1 MNDATPSSFRHIVL
15 VMPWVLFFMFIQL
28 SNDAIIQLLAP
39 SMTDIFGVTKVQVSI
54 LTTTAMIIS
63 GLGGVIVLVLTE
75 RYSMRQLY
83 VFGSIVF
90 AIGTVAGFL
99 LSHWF
104 VWLAVARLLQCI
116 GATSV
121 MGCFM
126 ILVTRYAPEDKK
138 SIYFAVSSAMFL
150 LSSGLG
156 VLIGSLITNYI
167 SWRYALLLPLITI
180 VALPP
185 FVRHMPREKG
195 DAGKFDFKGAI
206 LASVGII
213 SLLLTITLQ
222 NVYCF
227 VSAVLFLSI
236 YILYSRRH
244 SAPFL
249 DLRLL
254 KLRGLRPAFLSAFMM
269 FGIQGTILF
278 MLPFVMKE
286 IYRLEI
292 IQVGLLFLTAHAPA
306 VISAVLTRKIVDR
319 YGREKTFYL
328 GWSLFFASIVI
339 IAFAVGGPLYFVWF
353 GMFVFAISNP
363 FIYTGLVTSV
373 TSILPAKRLG
383 ATMGLYTLSV
393 GCGNS
398 VFISTMS
405 LMLTKRTVDFHVIPF
420 VFKHHE
426 ANMYGNAY
434 VILAMLFI
442 AVLLLYQYVFRRKNN
457 EFRVKALGID

>member
-1 MNDATPSSFRHIVL
+1 MNDVTQSSFRHIIL

-39 SMTDIFGVTKVQVSI
+39 SMTEIFGVTKVQVSI
-54 LTTTAMIIS
+54 LTTTAMILS

-75 RYSMRQLY
+75 RFSMRQLY

-90 AIGTVAGFL
+90 TIGTVAGFL

-104 VWLAVARLLQCI
+104 VMLALARLLQCI
-116 GATSV
+116 GAASV

-126 ILVTRYAPEDKK
+126 ILVTRYAPEDRK
-138 SIYFAVSSAMFL
+138 SVYFAVSSAMFL

-156 VLIGSLITNYI
+156 VLIGSLITNYL
-167 SWRYALLLPLITI
+167 SWRFALLLPLVTI
-180 VALPP
+180 VALPS
-185 FVRHMPREKG
+185 FVMHMPREKG
-195 DAGKFDFKGAI
+195 EPGKFDFLGAI
-206 LASVGII
+206 LASIGIV

-222 NVYCF
+222 NVYCLA
-227 VSAVLFLSI
+227 SAILFLTI
-236 YILYSRRH
+236 YIVYSRRH

-254 KLRGLRPAFLSAFMM
+254 SLRGLRPAFLSAFMM

-278 MLPFVMKE
+278 MLPFVMQE
-286 IYRLEI
+286 IYQLEI
-292 IQVGLLFLTAHAPA
+292 VQVGLLFLTAHAPA
-306 VISAVLTRKIVDR
+306 VISAMLTRKVVER
-319 YGREKTFYL
+319 YGRNNTFYL
-328 GWSLFFASIVI
+328 GWTLFFASIVI
-339 IAFAVGGPLYFVWF
+339 IALAVGGPIYYVWF

-373 TSILPAKRLG
+373 TSILPVKKLG

-405 LMLTKRTVDFHVIPF
+405 LMLTNRLIDFRFIPF
-420 VFKHHE
+420 LFQHQE
-426 ANMYGNAY
+426 ANIYNNAY
-434 VILAMLFI
+434 LILAALFLVVLFLFI
-442 AVLLLYQYVFRRKNN
+442 YVFQRPN
-457 EFRVKALGID
+457 EEYQVE